1 MIIDITKMFNYQLIC
16 NESYVVGTI
25 HSYVPS
31 MISLNHLAS
40 TLVLNRKTNIAHIIN
55 ASLVEE

>member
-31 MISLNHLAS
+31 MISLNLQ
-40 TLVLNRKTNIAHIIN
+40 VLPLMKTI
-55 ASLVEE
+55 SLLLFVTG